1 MNIVIDCQKAKQKE
15 WKAYL
20 DEILKEKEY
29 VNKEAKLLF
38 IISPN
43 DLVYLPTQE
52 ELKTKQYSFDRN
64 RIYKFVSCTG
74 NEGHFIPY
82 YVASSIVKTKELG
95 SNEKAQRAWT
105 GEMIK
110 ETCIPIK
117 VDRLGN
123 IIS

>member
-1 MNIVIDCQKAKQKE
+1 MVCNIRFCAVVLLLTLYVNALISAF
-15 WKAYL
+15 
-20 DEILKEKEY
+20 EY

-82 YVASSIVKTKELG
+82 FVASPIIDTKELG
-95 SNEKAQRAWT
+95 SNNKAQRAWSR
-105 GEMIK
+105 EMIK